1 MAEDIEGAFEMALNK
16 TWKSNARFA
25 ILVADAPCDGEICHS
40 DTYDDD
46 YPDGIP
52 GRRNITDLV
61 EELADKQI
69 SLFCMRIKD
78 DTEKMFEMFKN
89 IYKNYKY

>member
-1 MAEDIEGAFEMALNK
+1 MAEDIEGAFEKALNK

-52 GRRNITDLV
+52 GRKI
-61 EELADKQI
+61 
-69 SLFCMRIKD
+69 
-78 DTEKMFEMFKN
+78 
-89 IYKNYKY
+89 